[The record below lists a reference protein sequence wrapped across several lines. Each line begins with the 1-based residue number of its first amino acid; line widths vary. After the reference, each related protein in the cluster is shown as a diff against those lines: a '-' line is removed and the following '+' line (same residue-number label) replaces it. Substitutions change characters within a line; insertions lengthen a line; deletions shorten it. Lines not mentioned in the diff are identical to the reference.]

1 MVTRFAVAVAFA
13 AGALLLILAVAF
25 VALNVYYRPTIE
37 YAYADG
43 AGGTLPGWV
52 TPNLITA
59 MVAAVLTGSGCA
71 FLYVG
76 KRCRR
81 RLRSA

>member
-1 MVTRFAVAVAFA
+1 MVTRLATAVAFA
-13 AGALLLILAVAF
+13 AGAFLLILAVSLA
-25 VALNVYYRPTIE
+25 ALNVYYRPTIE
-37 YAYADG
+37 YAYTDG

-52 TPNLITA
+52 TPNVITG

-81 RLRSA
+81 GAPST